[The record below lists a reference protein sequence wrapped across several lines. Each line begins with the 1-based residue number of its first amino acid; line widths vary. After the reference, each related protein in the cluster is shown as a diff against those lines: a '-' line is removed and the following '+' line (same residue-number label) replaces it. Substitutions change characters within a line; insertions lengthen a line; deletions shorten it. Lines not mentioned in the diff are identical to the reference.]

1 MDQLLEKSKSMK
13 THVEEQY
20 KLLEK
25 LMGDQKFEVKW
36 DEKNAGDMAWVNKQV
51 DHILNS
57 LPEVKLIEAKAK
69 GAKDGQKELETVE
82 NTLTA
87 ALDIIKN
94 HLHLTK
100 EQREAE
106 AKQCGDKSAK
116 LSKEAEEY
124 KSKCAALKAAKAQL
138 EKSATNIKC
147 NTKPLA

>member
-1 MDQLLEKSKSMK
+1 MK

-36 DEKNAGDMAWVNKQV
+36 DEKNKGDVEWVNKQI

-57 LPEVKLIEAKAK
+57 LPEVKLLEEKAK
-69 GAKDGQKELETVE
+69 GAKEGLKELDNVE

-87 ALDIIKN
+87 ALDIIAK

-100 EQREAE
+100 E
-106 AKQCGDKSAK
+106 D
-116 LSKEAEEY
+116 
-124 KSKCAALKAAKAQL
+124 
-138 EKSATNIKC
+138 
-147 NTKPLA
+147 